1 MRNQS
6 KLLIPLTLIFML
18 LGFTSADALPTPRD
32 AILKTAT
39 QIRFNQNVKI
49 TMPDAPC
56 VLQHYPDLKKIKSLC
71 KSGYA
76 TANVSGIKW
85 FDNKGMGDGAQTARY
100 AISATV
106 SNYFKNSESG
116 LNLFITCSNST
127 NNGNGYAD
135 GKIFNQLPAMS
146 TDSGDAI
153 VGLPEGQT
161 SSSCIKPVIWIVG
174 DSKDNPADAKKAKT
188 IWSAYI
194 PIPAT
199 VFAGH

>member
-1 MRNQS
+1 MSTRPKVS
-6 KLLIPLTLIFML
+6 ISLTLIFTL
-18 LGFTSADALPTPRD
+18 FGFSGADALPSPRD

-39 QIRFNQNVKI
+39 QIKFNQTVKI
-49 TMPDAPC
+49 SMPDGAC
-56 VLQHYPDLKKIKSLC
+56 VLNYYPDLKKIKKLC

-76 TANVSGIKW
+76 TVNVSGIKW
-85 FDNKGMGDGAQTARY
+85 ADNSGMGTGAETARY

-135 GKIFNQLPAMS
+135 GKIFNRLPAMS
-146 TDSGDAI
+146 TDQGDAL

-174 DSKDNPADAKKAKT
+174 DSTDNPADAKKAKT
-188 IWSAYI
+188 IWAAYI
-194 PIPAT
+194 PIPST